1 MKKLFIAL
9 SAVSMVLVSSCS
21 KDSVFGDGPLVSE
34 VRTMSRDFS
43 GIECMVPAKVNYKID
58 PVHKV
63 EIIAQ
68 RNILDI
74 MDAYVG
80 STGHVEV
87 KFRNN
92 VNVRAHEDITIN
104 ISGPVIYY
112 LGLSGTGDIET
123 EGNMTSSNVYLTVSG
138 SGNIKMKNAVVE
150 RIDANISGSGNITVE
165 SGSTNIEYLK
175 VSGSGNINLADVPGK
190 EAEVNTAGS
199 GDVKVNLTD
208 KLKVKISGSGNV
220 LYRGN
225 PQVTSNVSG
234 SGTVRPL

>member
-1 MKKLFIAL
+1 MKKLFIAF
-9 SAVSMVLVSSCS
+9 AAMSMIALGSCS
-21 KDSVFGDGPLVSE
+21 KEKIVGDGPLVSDI
-34 VRTMSRDFS
+34 RTMSKDFY

-58 PVHKV
+58 PVRKV

-68 RNILDI
+68 RNILDV
-74 MDAYVG
+74 MDTYVNSEG
-80 STGHVEV
+80 QVEV

-92 VNVRAHEDITIN
+92 VNVRAHDDITIN

-123 EGNMTSSNVYLTVSG
+123 EGDMTSSNIYLAVSG
-138 SGNIKMKNAVVE
+138 AGNINVQNAVVG

-165 SGSTNIEYLK
+165 SGSTDIEYLK
-175 VSGSGNINLADVPGK
+175 VSGSGNINLADIPGK
-190 EAEVNTAGS
+190 EADVTTTGS
-199 GDVKVNLTD
+199 GDVKVNLSD
-208 KLKVKISGSGNV
+208 KLKVKISGSGSV

-225 PQVTSNVSG
+225 PQVTSNISG